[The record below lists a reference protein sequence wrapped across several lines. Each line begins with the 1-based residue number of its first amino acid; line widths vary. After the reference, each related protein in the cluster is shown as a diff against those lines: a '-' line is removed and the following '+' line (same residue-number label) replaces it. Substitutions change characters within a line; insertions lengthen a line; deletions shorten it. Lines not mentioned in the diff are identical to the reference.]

1 MDECRIENIIK
12 QCLKLDKNEIDEE
25 SILTDYGMDS
35 LNFVEL
41 IVRIEEEYDISIE
54 DEDLLIENFNT
65 ISKIKLYL
73 TERV

>member
-1 MDECRIENIIK
+1 
-12 QCLKLDKNEIDEE
+12 
-25 SILTDYGMDS
+25 MDS